1 MARLPV
7 DRDRIL
13 RTLTFW
19 LRPDF
24 VLRVVGRF
32 QRVAGFDR
40 AIALASSAFTALIP
54 LLIFTSAILPRV
66 GGDGAADDIIERY
79 DLDGDAAEAVQEMF
93 SPNAGVEHGD
103 RDLRR
108 PVPAARRAQLHAHDA
123 AAVRADLGAAAAER
137 AQQPQRPGVD
147 RRPDRLQ
154 RGHRRDPRRCV
165 DHGPLELASALV
177 LLPLSAAFLIW
188 SGYMLSARRVPL
200 PRSGPVRHRRGACSS
215 AIYSIGA
222 SIYMPHL
229 FDSYAN
235 RYGVIGVV
243 FALISGAL
251 RGDGRDRRLRRA
263 RPRGPRRA
271 RRASGAASAP
281 SDRRGAQREW
291 DEIITE
297 GRARWAGL
305 REQVERR
312 RGGAARA
319 EGRA

>member
-1 MARLPV
+1 MGAVARLPV

-24 VLRVVGRF
+24 VLRVVSRF

-54 LLIFTSAILPRV
+54 LLIFTSAILPRF

-79 DLDGDAAEAVQEMF
+79 DLHGDAADAVQEIF
-93 SPNAGVEHGD
+93 SPNAGVDTGIGIFGFLFLLLAVLSFTRTIQRLFEQTWELPPLSVRNSLNG
-103 RDLRR
+103 LEWIGGL
-108 PVPAARRAQLHAHDA
+108 VVYTAITGTIRALFD
-123 AAVRADLGAAAAER
+123 D
-137 AQQPQRPGVD
+137 
-147 RRPDRLQ
+147 
-154 RGHRRDPRRCV
+154 
-165 DHGPLELASALV
+165 GPLEVASALV

-188 SGYMLSARRVPL
+188 SGYMLSARRLTYRDLVPFGIVAAAL
-200 PRSGPVRHRRGACSS
+200 L

-243 FALISGAL
+243 FALISGLFAGMVVIVGCAVL
-251 RGDGRDRRLRRA
+251 GREVQDELGRISRGE
-263 RPRGPRRA
+263 RP
-271 RRASGAASAP
+271 
-281 SDRRGAQREW
+281 
-291 DEIITE
+291 
-297 GRARWAGL
+297 
-305 REQVERR
+305 ERP
-312 RGGAARA
+312 
-319 EGRA
+319 